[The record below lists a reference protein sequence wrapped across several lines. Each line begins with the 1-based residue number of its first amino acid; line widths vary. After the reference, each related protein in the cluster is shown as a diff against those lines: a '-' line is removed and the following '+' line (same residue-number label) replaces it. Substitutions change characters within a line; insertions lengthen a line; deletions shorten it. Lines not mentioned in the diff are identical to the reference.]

1 MSLDT
6 TIGELLGFWA
16 FLYCLGL
23 AGIAWAYFG
32 DRRNGF
38 DRPFFKLESE
48 NNFVNYVGMPTLIG
62 LMIAVALAFVAS
74 PFLAFM

>member
-23 AGIAWAYFG
+23 AGIAVTYFV
-32 DRRNGF
+32 DRRNGL

-62 LMIAVALAFVAS
+62 LFIAVTLAFVAS
-74 PFLAFM
+74 PFVAFM